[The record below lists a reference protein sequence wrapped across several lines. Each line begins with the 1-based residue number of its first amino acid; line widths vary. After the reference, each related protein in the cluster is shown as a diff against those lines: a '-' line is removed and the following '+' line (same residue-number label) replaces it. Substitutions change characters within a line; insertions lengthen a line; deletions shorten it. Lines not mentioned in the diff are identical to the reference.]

1 MSMDT
6 ILATYLGIGF
16 ISMPWIITAMALY
29 TGRGELIPG
38 FTRMIND
45 HSNVEILIGFIVIL
59 TMWPLVYYGTIK
71 GVVTGM
77 NAKKEPKE
85 QED

>member
-1 MSMDT
+1 MSFDS
-6 ILATYLGIGF
+6 ILAAYLGIGF
-16 ISMPWIITAMALY
+16 VSMPWIITAMALY
-29 TGRGELIPG
+29 AGRGELIPG

-59 TMWPLVYYGTIK
+59 TMWPLVVYGTVK
-71 GVVTGM
+71 GLITGFS
-77 NAKKEPKE
+77 AKKESKE

>member
-1 MSMDT
+1 MSFDS
-6 ILATYLGIGF
+6 ILAAYLGIGF

-59 TMWPLVYYGTIK
+59 TMWPLVVYGTIK
-71 GVVTGM
+71 GFVTGM
-77 NAKKEPKE
+77 NAEKESKE

>member
-38 FTRMIND
+38 FTKMIND

>member
-16 ISMPWIITAMALY
+16 VSMPWIITAMALY
-29 TGRGELIPG
+29 TGRGELVPG
-38 FTRMIND
+38 FTKMIND

-71 GVVTGM
+71 GFVTGM

>member
-59 TMWPLVYYGTIK
+59 TMWPLVVYGTIK

-77 NAKKEPKE
+77 NAEKESKE
-85 QED
+85 KED